1 MSFLINKAPLSIIL
15 LQLIK
20 TSFMLTELDYVIII
34 ATGKYITPMNK
45 EYHEFLILSTST
57 CSCAAEILG

>member
-45 EYHEFLILSTST
+45 EYHEF
-57 CSCAAEILG
+57 